1 MADFD
6 DYEMKEREQE
16 QEREQERVREEQE
29 LAEQE
34 EANQEQETN
43 FDDIND
49 VVVDIG
55 RKDDRVNL
63 DLDDIPNVRKDVANI
78 KRSITSD
85 VKKTFKD
92 VFDVSI
98 EKKNG
103 TSSKRVLE
111 NTKFISSKNGRLS
124 IEFQGS
130 RIGWVERNLNVNLF
144 EKKNKKLVN
153 EFKQSL
159 ELVKM
164 EYEKSPSSLVRDLPE
179 DVVDSILNSSVERI
193 EEEIEERAA
202 TLSVQDLRE
211 VAGILNPKGP
221 TAEIRIKAL
230 EIQAEYW
237 ERVKLEA
244 EKVANSDDVTA
255 EEPTKAKSKQA
266 LFDSLERTAKLQAD
280 NERLKNNEKPIHDE
294 TLEIIKDEISTSDLG
309 RLERFKE
316 WAKNNL
322 IGLSAIAITI
332 AGIVTTVVIA
342 GRKAVKQ
349 AARATGKLAKA
360 LVNIGK
366 KLGPLIAP
374 LLNLMAQAITWG
386 AKGLEFLSKNLWL
399 IAVAFAYFVY
409 NTYKNKNK
417 KF

>member
-1 MADFD
+1 MAESGFD

-16 QEREQERVREEQE
+16 QEQEMERIREEQE
-29 LAEQE
+29 IE
-34 EANQEQETN
+34 EANREQETN
-43 FDDIND
+43 FDDDDD
-49 VVVDIG
+49 VIVDIG
-55 RKDDRVNL
+55 EYDQDKSRDLNNQEVDIGDL
-63 DLDDIPNVRKDVANI
+63 LDDIGKDTHNVRRATTNNI
-78 KRSITSD
+78 KK
-85 VKKTFKD
+85 VFKN
-92 VFDVSI
+92 VFDVSL

-103 TSSKRVLE
+103 TNSKRVLE
-111 NTKFISSKNGRLS
+111 DTKFISSKNGRLS
-124 IEFQGS
+124 IEYKGS

-144 EKKNKKLVN
+144 EKKNKKLVD

-159 ELVKM
+159 EFAKM

-179 DVVDSILNSSVERI
+179 NVVDSILDSSIERVDEVI
-193 EEEIEERAA
+193 EETAA
-202 TLSVQDLRE
+202 TLSEQDLRE
-211 VAGILNPKGP
+211 FAGILDPKGA
-221 TAEIRIKAL
+221 TAEVRIKAL

-237 ERVKLEA
+237 EKVKLEA
-244 EKVANSDDVTA
+244 KEVADSDDVT
-255 EEPTKAKSKQA
+255 ESEAKRARSKQA

-294 TLEIIKDEISTSDLG
+294 TLEIINDEISTSDLG

-349 AARATGKLAKA
+349 TARATGKLAKA

-374 LLNLMAQAITWG
+374 LLNLMAQAIT
-386 AKGLEFLSKNLWL
+386 
-399 IAVAFAYFVY
+399 
-409 NTYKNKNK
+409 
-417 KF
+417 